1 MNVYTHTLTD
11 IEEAC
16 GVTLEDVARELP
28 RGGFIDEGRAFVTD
42 AASPALA
49 MSVARAA
56 YAGAAVRFAG
66 LNALGWSVYR
76 LDKAEQH

>member
-1 MNVYTHTLTD
+1 MTYRHALTD
-11 IEEAC
+11 LEEAL

-28 RGGFIDEGRAFVTD
+28 RGAFIDEGRAYVTD
-42 AASPALA
+42 VDSPALA

-56 YAGAAVRFAG
+56 FVGAAVRFAG
-66 LNALGWSVYR
+66 LNALGFAVYR